1 MSHPV
6 QAKSIAE
13 LRALS
18 DAELIKQHDLLAAN
32 TAVGVDYYLAELERP
47 RIDEQNKRLE
57 LLTLIIALLTL
68 INVVAVV
75 LSLLQ

>member
-1 MSHPV
+1 MNHPSS
-6 QAKSIAE
+6 AKSIAE
-13 LRALS
+13 LQALS
-18 DAELIKQHDLLAAN
+18 DADLIKQHDFLAAN
-32 TAVGVDYYLAELERP
+32 TAVGVDYYLAELQRR

-57 LLTLIIALLTL
+57 LLTLIIGLLTT